1 MMLGKGIG
9 KRSIEHRLA
18 KIPLIWAKQ
27 N

>member
-18 KIPLIWAKQ
+18 KILLI
-27 N
+27 